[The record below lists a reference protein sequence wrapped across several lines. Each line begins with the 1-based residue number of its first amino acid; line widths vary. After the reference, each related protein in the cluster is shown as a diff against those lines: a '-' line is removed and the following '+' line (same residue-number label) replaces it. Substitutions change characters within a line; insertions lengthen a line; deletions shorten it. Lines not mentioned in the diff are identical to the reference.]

1 MPSSDDD
8 FVGDLCG
15 WSAYPPKL
23 SVNAA
28 FPFGSPVPEAE
39 VNAFQGHQAWFCF
52 DHSRHLGYV
61 PSRVRI

>member
-1 MPSSDDD
+1 MSELAGRADM
-8 FVGDLCG
+8 LC
-15 WSAYPPKL
+15 PT
-23 SVNAA
+23 N
-28 FPFGSPVPEAE
+28 FGSFVPEAE